1 MDGFEDDH
9 DDEGGLNKRST
20 VRTRTIDGSLLAAV
34 LLFAGCATQPTV
46 APGPLGEAQ
55 TKLAE
60 ARSITKLTQTR
71 ITDYFEAAEI
81 AKRETESASD
91 DTVTKQQAKQ
101 IYNDASAEVTVLLKE
116 EDGGKYWNHAER
128 IGAANASYEV
138 RFQSG
143 GGNGVWSPGFFDLL
157 KRTKDADH
165 RHLRIWVHGQGFGG
179 TLVGV
184 RKGRSG
190 DPFAPLVGYA
200 CPITT
205 TLDFSR
211 PQKNKSSAHV
221 VLVTLHDPTIQQTV
235 LIDGKTQ
242 PLAYDL
248 SAPLGHYPRT
258 KASTLALRG
267 LLQADKITQRTG
279 LYTVEPYD
287 PNRIPI
293 VLVHGLLST
302 PHMWFNIVNA
312 VRADPELR
320 SRYQFWVFY
329 YPTANP
335 PALSAL
341 AFRKD
346 LATAERLYHP
356 KHGIVLVG
364 HSMGGI
370 VSRMQAV
377 DSGRVLWDEAFHQNA
392 DALYAKIPEDNL
404 LKQTLVFKADP
415 DIKRIVFI
423 CVPHRGSG
431 LAVGTVGAL
440 SVSLIRVPKN
450 VALTIKTAL
459 GESLEKVTGVK
470 GLRLPTSISGLS
482 PRSPVLIGLDKL
494 PIKAPYHSIIGDRGR
509 GDSPNGSDGVV
520 PYRSAHLDSAQSE
533 KIIPY
538 SHGGYQSPEAINELV
553 RILRLHAGLKAEPT
567 LKVAVAQ

>member
-1 MDGFEDDH
+1 M
-9 DDEGGLNKRST
+9 
-20 VRTRTIDGSLLAAV
+20 RTMSLLAAV
-34 LLFAGCATQPTV
+34 LLFSGCATQPSV

-60 ARSITKLTQTR
+60 ARSQKLSTEAR
-71 ITDYFEAAEI
+71 ITDYFEAAEL
-81 AKRETESASD
+81 AENEATGQSR
-91 DTVTKQQAKQ
+91 DTAAKQQAEQ

-116 EDGGKYWNHAER
+116 SDGGKYWNHNER
-128 IGAANASYEV
+128 IGSSDASYEV
-138 RFQSG
+138 RFQPG
-143 GGNGVWSPGFFDLL
+143 GANGFWSPGFFDQL

-165 RHLRIWVHGQGFGG
+165 RHLRLWVHGPGFGG

-184 RKGRSG
+184 RTGRPG

-205 TLDFSR
+205 TLAFLP
-211 PQKNKSSAHV
+211 PQKSKRSAHI
-221 VLVTLHDPTIQQTV
+221 VLVALHDPTIQQTV

-279 LYTVEPYD
+279 LYMVEPYD
-287 PNRIPI
+287 PKRIPI
-293 VLVHGLLST
+293 VLVHGLMST

-312 VRADPELR
+312 VRGDPELR
-320 SRYQFWVFY
+320 ARYQFWVFY

-356 KHGIVLVG
+356 QHGIVLVG

-377 DSGRVLWDEAFHQNA
+377 DTGRVLWDEAFHQNA
-392 DALYAKIPEDNL
+392 DALYAKIPDDNL
-404 LKQTLVFKADP
+404 LKKTLVFQADP
-415 DIKRIVFI
+415 NVKRIIFE

-440 SVSLIRVPKN
+440 GVSLIRVPKI
-450 VALTIKTAL
+450 VALTIKTTL
-459 GESLEKVTGVK
+459 GDSLEKVTGVK
-470 GLRLPTSISGLS
+470 GQRLPTSISGLS

-494 PIKAPYHSIIGDRGR
+494 PIKAPHHSIIGDRGR

-538 SHGGYQSPEAINELV
+538 GHGGYQSPEAIDELL
-553 RILRLHAGLKAEPT
+553 RILRLHVGLKAEPT
-567 LKVAVAQ
+567 HKVAAAQ

>member
-1 MDGFEDDH
+1 
-9 DDEGGLNKRST
+9 
-20 VRTRTIDGSLLAAV
+20 
-34 LLFAGCATQPTV
+34 
-46 APGPLGEAQ
+46 
-55 TKLAE
+55 
-60 ARSITKLTQTR
+60 
-71 ITDYFEAAEI
+71 
-81 AKRETESASD
+81 
-91 DTVTKQQAKQ
+91 
-101 IYNDASAEVTVLLKE
+101 
-116 EDGGKYWNHAER
+116 
-128 IGAANASYEV
+128 
-138 RFQSG
+138 
-143 GGNGVWSPGFFDLL
+143 
-157 KRTKDADH
+157 
-165 RHLRIWVHGQGFGG
+165 
-179 TLVGV
+179 
-184 RKGRSG
+184 
-190 DPFAPLVGYA
+190 LVGYA
-200 CPITT
+200 CPVTT
-205 TLDFSR
+205 ILDFSP
-211 PQKNKSSAHV
+211 PQRGKRSGHV
-221 VLVTLHDPTIQQTV
+221 VLIALHDPTTQKTV
-235 LIDGKTQ
+235 QIDGKMQ

-267 LLQADKITQRTG
+267 LLQADRITQRTG
-279 LYTVEPYD
+279 LYMVEPYD

-302 PHMWFNIVNA
+302 PHMWFNVVNA

-356 KHGIVLVG
+356 KNGIVLVG

-377 DSGRVLWDEAFHQNA
+377 DTGRVLWDEAFHQNA
-392 DALYAKIPEDNL
+392 DALYAKIPADNL
-404 LKQTLVFKADP
+404 LKQTLVFNADP
-415 DIKRIVFI
+415 DVKRIVFV

-431 LAVGTVGAL
+431 LAVGIVGAL
-440 SVSLIRVPKN
+440 GASLIRVPAN
-450 VALTIKTAL
+450 LVSTIKTTL
-459 GESLEKVTGVK
+459 GDSLERVTGAK

-494 PIKAPYHSIIGDRGR
+494 PIKAPHHSIIGDRGK

-520 PYRSAHLDSAQSE
+520 PYRSAHLDSAESE

-538 SHGGYQSPEAINELV
+538 GHGGYQSPEAISELL
-553 RILRLHAGLKAEPT
+553 RILRLHVGLRAEPT
-567 LKVAVAQ
+567 QKVAVSQ

>member
-1 MDGFEDDH
+1 M
-9 DDEGGLNKRST
+9 
-20 VRTRTIDGSLLAAV
+20 RTRTIEAISLAAI
-34 LLFAGCATQPTV
+34 LLFGGCATQPTV
-46 APGPLGEAQ
+46 APGPLGVAQ

-60 ARSITKLTQTR
+60 ARSHTVPTETR
-71 ITDYFEAAEI
+71 ITRYFQAAEI
-81 AKRETESASD
+81 AENEATRQSRNTAA
-91 DTVTKQQAKQ
+91 KQQAEQ
-101 IYNDASAEVTVLLKE
+101 VYNDASAEVTVLLE
-116 EDGGKYWNHAER
+116 EADGGKYWNHNER
-128 IGAANASYEV
+128 IGSSDSSYEV
-138 RFQSG
+138 RFQPG
-143 GGNGVWSPGFFDLL
+143 GGNGFWSPGFFDLL
-157 KRTKDADH
+157 KRTRASDH
-165 RHLRIWVHGQGFGG
+165 RHLRLWVHGPGFGG

-184 RKGRSG
+184 RSGRPG

-205 TLDFSR
+205 TLDFS
-211 PQKNKSSAHV
+211 PSQKGMGSAHI
-221 VLVTLHDPTIQQTV
+221 VLIALHDPTIRQAV
-235 LIDGKTQ
+235 VIDGKKQ

-258 KASTLALRG
+258 KASIIALRG
-267 LLQADKITQRTG
+267 LLQADRITQRTG
-279 LYTVEPYD
+279 LYLVEPYD

-320 SRYQFWVFY
+320 ARYQFWVFY

-335 PALSAL
+335 PVLSAL

-346 LATAERLYHP
+346 LAIAERLYHP

-364 HSMGGI
+364 HSMGGL

-377 DSGRVLWDEAFHQNA
+377 DTGRVLWDECFRQSA
-392 DALYAKIPEDNL
+392 DTFYGRIPSDNL
-404 LKQTLVFKADP
+404 LKQTLVFHADP
-415 DIKRIVFI
+415 EVKRIVFM

-431 LAVGTVGAL
+431 LAVGTIGAIAA
-440 SVSLIRVPKN
+440 SLIRVPRN
-450 VALTIKTAL
+450 VASTIRTTI
-459 GESLEKVTGVK
+459 GDSLEQATGVK

-494 PIKAPYHSIIGDRGR
+494 PIKAPHHSIIGDRGR

-538 SHGGYQSPEAINELV
+538 GHGGYQSPEAIEELL
-553 RILRLHAGLKAEPT
+553 RILRLYLGLKAERPHQI
-567 LKVAVAQ
+567 AASQ